1 MPPQLRPLSKVV
13 APLVELLCDGDADAK
28 ASAAR
33 GLAAIA
39 SKSNYCARNVG
50 RLFVDLLK
58 HGNDEGRSR
67 AAKAIAAHA
76 GIGEG
81 RPREDQHVLKE
92 QQKVGAFGRQIVEA
106 RRVHLLSEIF
116 MEYGLH
122 SLKPDHRPS
131 LDSPRRY
138 RGDANDLGVA
148 AMDALGSLAYA
159 CAGSNDFIAQLD
171 VDIPEQLAG
180 LLLHEMDV
188 GNKKTPRRFGRGMV
202 GRENETRMGA
212 AENRP
217 TDGRA
222 FRCSQGEAR
231 RRWRVVD
238 ALVQVLYWRNKA
250 RGVEDQDECFE
261 GLDRFVGHLPGRYET
276 LGREIE
282 RLAAQHERLA
292 KLTRRR
298 RGGLHRRRRR
308 RSQNNAA
315 KATARRR
322 PRRALKA
329 VKDDRVSAPARA
341 CVKEERAEAQHR
353 CDTAERE
360 LEDARDRVLRVVRT
374 EPDAPR
380 QILFLPSIS
389 SCVRRAV
396 IRSKGQ
402 TTCPFCN
409 GRHRPAHP
417 NYELKLEPGFLV

>member
-1 MPPQLRPLSKVV
+1 MECAFSVLSSLPVSFCTRWTSETRKLHDDSAEGWSVAKTKHEWELQRTVRLMAEHSDVLRAK
-13 APLVELLCDGDADAK
+13 LVEDG
-28 ASAAR
+28 ASWTR
-33 GLAAIA
+33 W
-39 SKSNYCARNVG
+39 SKS
-50 RLFVDLLK
+50 
-58 HGNDEGRSR
+58 S
-67 AAKAIAAHA
+67 
-76 GIGEG
+76 IGET
-81 RPREDQHVLKE
+81 RRE
-92 QQKVGAFGRQIVEA
+92 
-106 RRVHLLSEIF
+106 
-116 MEYGLH
+116 
-122 SLKPDHRPS
+122 
-131 LDSPRRY
+131 
-138 RGDANDLGVA
+138 
-148 AMDALGSLAYA
+148 GSR
-159 CAGSNDFIAQLD
+159 I
-171 VDIPEQLAG
+171 
-180 LLLHEMDV
+180 
-188 GNKKTPRRFGRGMV
+188 
-202 GRENETRMGA
+202 RM
-212 AENRP
+212 
-217 TDGRA
+217 
-222 FRCSQGEAR
+222 S
-231 RRWRVVD
+231 V
-238 ALVQVLYWRNKA
+238 
-250 RGVEDQDECFE
+250 FE